1 MITSWTKWMEKK
13 ISNSNF
19 LIGLY
24 ENYYRKIV
32 KDEVKLAEMTNKDK
46 VLCIGGGSIPC
57 TALQIANLTG
67 AEVHVIDIDRKA
79 VNNAKNIIRKM
90 GLGNKIYVTEAK
102 GEDIDVGSYNVIHI
116 ALQVTPKERVVEHIW
131 SKSTEGTRIVVRLP
145 KKSLKCFYSNLSDEF
160 LSQRKPSI
168 EGCCLQNRCNTM
180 KEILLMVKGKED
192 TIYEEI
198 PTVPFRGNRISTHS
212 SIL

>member
-1 MITSWTKWMEKK
+1 MIISWTKWMEKK
-13 ISNSNF
+13 ISNLNF

-32 KDEVKLAEMTNKDK
+32 KDEVKLAKMTNKDK

-67 AEVHVIDIDRKA
+67 AEVHVIDIDSKA

-102 GEDIDVGSYNVIHI
+102 GEDIDVTSYNVIHI
-116 ALQVTPKERVVEHIW
+116 ALQVTPKEKVIEHIW

-160 LSQRKPSI
+160 LNQRKLSI
-168 EGCCLQNRCNTM
+168 EDYCLQNRCNTM

-192 TIYEEI
+192 TVYEEI
-198 PTVPFRGNRISTHS
+198 PTVPFRRNRINTDS